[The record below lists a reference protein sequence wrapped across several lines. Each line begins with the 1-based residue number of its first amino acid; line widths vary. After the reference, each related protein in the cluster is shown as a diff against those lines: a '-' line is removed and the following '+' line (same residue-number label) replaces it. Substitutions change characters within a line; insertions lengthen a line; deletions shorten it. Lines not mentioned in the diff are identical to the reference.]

1 MTTDTQ
7 TTMVSPA
14 RARSTVWLPAASL
27 WWREVLRFFRQRS
40 RIIGAF
46 GSPLLFWV
54 LLGSG
59 LGSSFHSPEAP
70 AGMGYLE
77 YFFPG
82 TVALILMFTA
92 IFSTI
97 SVIEDR
103 REGFLQAVL
112 AAPVPR
118 SSIVLGKV
126 LGGTTLAVIQGM
138 LFLALA
144 PMAGIHLSVLGVL
157 TSFIV
162 MCVVGFG
169 LTALGFLLAWQL
181 NSTQGFHAIMNLLL
195 IPMWLLSGA
204 AFPVSGSAGWIGW
217 VMRVNPLTY
226 GVNALRHSIYL
237 GQAEPQAQAAG
248 GFAMGLGSS
257 LLLSLVFAAIAFAG
271 VVFVA
276 RQRRAADSM
285 T

>member
-1 MTTDTQ
+1 MTT
-7 TTMVSPA
+7 TTTTTTLAAALP
-14 RARSTVWLPAASL
+14 ARSTVWLPAASL

-46 GSPLLFWV
+46 GSPLLFWI

-82 TVALILMFTA
+82 TIALILMFTA

-144 PMAGIHLSVLGVL
+144 PMAGIHLSVLSVL
-157 TSFIV
+157 ASFVV

-204 AFPVSGSAGWIGW
+204 AFPISGSQEWIGW
-217 VMRVNPLTY
+217 VMRFNPLTY
-226 GVNALRHSIYL
+226 GVTALRHSIYL
-237 GQAEPQAQAAG
+237 GQAEPQAAS
-248 GFAMGLGSS
+248 GFVLGLGGS
-257 LLLSLVFAAIAFAG
+257 LLISLLFAALAFAG
-271 VVFVA
+271 VVLVA

-285 T
+285 A